1 VSLLFWGF
9 SNTVVSVEEAKKYY
23 PLFGLGAN
31 VALVFSGQYV
41 RFVSDIRARLPPGV
55 DGWAISLKYLM
66 SAIGVGGGI
75 ICACYAYMQR
85 SVLTD
90 PKCYAPRVDKK
101 AKKEKLTLGDSA
113 KMLASSKYIR
123 NLAAVVISYGMAIN
137 IVEVTWKSALRRAYP
152 NPVRLPSCLVWP
164 VRRTCFRVHR

>member
-1 VSLLFWGF
+1 LLFWGF

-55 DGWAISLKYLM
+55 DGWSVSLKYLM
-66 SAIGVGGGI
+66 TAIGIGGGI
-75 ICACYAYMQR
+75 ICACFAYMQKY
-85 SVLTD
+85 VLTD
-90 PKCYAPRVDKK
+90 PNCYTPRPEKAGKK
-101 AKKEKLTLGDSA
+101 KSKGSLRDSA
-113 KMLASSKYIR
+113 KMLISSKYIR

-152 NPVRLPSCLVWP
+152 DPVC
-164 VRRTCFRVHR
+164 